1 MPEPSP
7 RDATDPVAEAMR
19 RRERTDFLPESQRAA
34 AERDA
39 PVPIGHSQT
48 NSQPSTVAAMLRL
61 LDVRPGQHVLDVG
74 SGSGWTT
81 VLLGDLVGRAGWV
94 LGVERVPELVT
105 AARSAIERHG
115 QSWVTVRRADPDLLG
130 APDHAPF
137 DRVLVSAE
145 AGELPEELV
154 DQLAPEGVMVLPV
167 AGVMTRVVR
176 GPSGTEITRHGHYRF
191 VPLLTGP

>member
-1 MPEPSP
+1 MPETSQTG
-7 RDATDPVAEAMR
+7 ATDPVAEAMR
-19 RRERTDFLPESQRAA
+19 RRDRTDFLPASHRAA

-39 PVPIGHSQT
+39 PVPIGHEQT

-81 VLLGDLVGRAGWV
+81 VLLGDLVGQAGWV
-94 LGVERVPELVT
+94 LGVERVPELV
-105 AARSAIERHG
+105 ASARTAIERHG

-145 AGELPEELV
+145 AAELPGELV

-167 AGVMTRVVR
+167 AGVMTRVAR
-176 GPSGTEITRHGHYRF
+176 RPSGTAITRHGHYRF
-191 VPLLTGP
+191 VPLLSGP

>member
-1 MPEPSP
+1 MPESP
-7 RDATDPVAEAMR
+7 HATDPVAEVMR
-19 RRERTDFLPESQRAA
+19 RRDRADFLPGQDRAA

-39 PVPIGHSQT
+39 PVLIGQEQT

-61 LDVRPGQHVLDVG
+61 LDVSPGQHVLDVG
-74 SGSGWTT
+74 SGSGWTA

-94 LGVERVPELVT
+94 LGVERIPELV
-105 AARSAIERHG
+105 ALARAAIERHG
-115 QSWVTVRRADPDLLG
+115 QSWVTVRDADPDLLG

-137 DRVLVSAE
+137 DRILVSAE
-145 AGELPEELV
+145 AAELPGELV

-176 GPSGTEITRHGHYRF
+176 GPSGTEVTRHGHYRF

>member
-1 MPEPSP
+1 
-7 RDATDPVAEAMR
+7 MR
-19 RRERTDFLPESQRAA
+19 RRDRTDFLPASQRAA

-39 PVPIGHSQT
+39 PVPIGHDQT

-81 VLLGDLVGRAGWV
+81 VLLGDLVGQVGWV
-94 LGVERVPELVT
+94 LGVERIPELVVL
-105 AARSAIERHG
+105 ARTAIERHG
-115 QSWVTVRRADPDLLG
+115 QSWVTVRDADPDLLG

-137 DRVLVSAE
+137 DRILVSAE
-145 AGELPEELV
+145 AAELPEELV

-167 AGVMTRVVR
+167 AGLMTRVAR
-176 GPSGTEITRHGHYRF
+176 GPSGTEVTRHGHYRF
-191 VPLLTGP
+191 VPLLGDS